1 MSDAKWTP
9 IAARARHS
17 FGQRRTSGA
26 SYPTRLDLIQANQ
39 TANMSALA
47 RIAVQLGIDHPTDP
61 IRAYSAILANH
72 ADCTLA
78 RLDAKLNQWPD
89 AYRQQSLG
97 DGAQIGEQLQG
108 NGPN

>member
-1 MSDAKWTP
+1 MNK
-9 IAARARHS
+9 
-17 FGQRRTSGA
+17 
-26 SYPTRLDLIQANQ
+26 LDLIQANQ

-61 IRAYSAILANH
+61 IRAYSAILPNH

-89 AYRQQSLG
+89 AYRQQYLG
-97 DGAQIGEQLQG
+97 EEAQIGEPLQG
-108 NGPN
+108 NGLN